1 MKTIAF
7 AVLFSLCTAP
17 VFAANTDPNYDQ
29 AREDYRIYLQELKKL
44 GAQYRELTGEMK
56 KVIAEEGVP
65 TWSEADDSIKMV
77 KPDFTEAPA
86 AQVAAGTTIK
96 QSNKDVT
103 ATLDLPG
110 LDRKTLK
117 VSIEDKKT
125 LRIRGKRKD
134 NGETVERLV
143 ALPVDAEGA
152 EGKYEDGVL
161 TVKAK
166 KSEESKKEVVVPV
179 S

>member
-1 MKTIAF
+1 MKTLVLAVLIFLSAVPAF
-7 AVLFSLCTAP
+7 AADN
-17 VFAANTDPNYDQ
+17 NTNPNYDQ

-56 KVIAEEGVP
+56 KVIAEEGLP
-65 TWSEADDSIKMV
+65 TWSEADDSIAVV
-77 KPDFTEAPA
+77 KPDFPVSPA
-86 AQVAAGTTIK
+86 ASGAEIKESDKEVAVK
-96 QSNKDVT
+96 LDV
-103 ATLDLPG
+103 PG

-125 LRIRGKRKD
+125 LHIRGKRKD
-134 NGETVERLV
+134 NGEFIERFV
-143 ALPVDAEGA
+143 ALPVAAEGA

-166 KSEESKKEVVVPV
+166 KSEETKKEVVVPV